1 MINLG
6 ELTTRQDIKTDE
18 LVHKPAPNVMLIFVL
33 AFYIVI
39 LFFAGRAIWE
49 VVPVASIAVDS
60 KNIEAKASKAEL
72 EGASLEAKIKSHEKS
87 KAYVQKKEEWAATS
101 LGAGDILEKVFKALP
116 EDVKLRGLDYAYQ
129 PPIGQNPG
137 IVKVLIKIR
146 GTYEAGRVLNAVR
159 QVDSRLGVVNNKQ
172 NVTEQGTELEVEYQV
187 NR

>member
-49 VVPVASIAVDS
+49 IVPVASIAVDA
-60 KNIEAKASKAEL
+60 KNIEIKASQAEA
-72 EGASLEAKIKSHEKS
+72 EGANLEAKIKHHEMLKT
-87 KAYVQKKEEWAATS
+87 YVQKKEIWANTS
-101 LGAGDILEKVFKALP
+101 LGAGDILEKIFRVLP
-116 EDVKLRGLDYAYQ
+116 EDVKLRGLDYTYQ
-129 PPIGQNPG
+129 PPVGQNPG
-137 IVKVLIKIR
+137 IVKIAIKIR
-146 GTYEAGRVLNAVR
+146 GTYEAGRVLSVVR

-172 NVTEQGTELEVEYQV
+172 NVTEQGTELELEYQV